1 MTGLRISLYSKS
13 FQPLD
18 WVGAPLK
25 VTSVPRFNAASSCM
39 FSVDADDEQV
49 PVLMEPGTRAVVEYF
64 YDDADPE
71 AKAFLI
77 SGMLK
82 TLEGDTTGAQ
92 TRSFTVEDDWASLFG
107 TLLGW
112 PNPAGSIT
120 QQGEEDAYWRQT
132 GPAETVVKAA
142 VTANASRYV
151 PAVTV
156 APNLGRGSS
165 IEASLRFHPLGDRLF
180 PAVDLVGGIGVTVRQ
195 SGAGIR
201 VDCFTP
207 SVLDVVLTE
216 ESGIVNAGTFSIT
229 APTVTRVIALG
240 SGEGTARVVR
250 QKIDAAAEAAWGIRR
265 EAVIDTRDT
274 ADPVL
279 MDKRIDEAL
288 LAGASTASV
297 SAVLSETE
305 DWRFP
310 TAFALGDRV
319 SIQLNGAPAIT
330 DVVREVSIDWTPDA
344 GLLVTP
350 KVGNVENDRVNTMM
364 QAIRQVGAAQRDQ
377 RVSY

>member
-1 MTGLRISLYSKS
+1 MTGLRISLYSKT

-25 VTSVPRFNAASSCM
+25 VTSVARFNAASSCT
-39 FSVDADDEQV
+39 FSVDADDEHV

-71 AKAFLI
+71 ARVFLL

-82 TLEGDTTGAQ
+82 ALEGDTTGAQ
-92 TRSFTVEDDWASLFG
+92 TRSFTVEDDWAGLFG

-112 PNPAGSIT
+112 PNPAGTIA
-120 QQGEEDAYWRQT
+120 QQGEEDAYWRRT

-142 VTANASRYV
+142 VAANASRYV

-156 APNLGRGSS
+156 APNLARGAS
-165 IEASLRFHPLGDRLF
+165 IEASMRFHPLGDRLF

-195 SGAGIR
+195 SGAGVR

-207 SVLDVVLTE
+207 STLDVVLTE
-216 ESGIVNAGTFSIT
+216 ESGIVDAGTFSIT

-250 QKIDAAAEAAWGIRR
+250 QKIDAAAETAWGIRR
-265 EAVIDTRDT
+265 EAVIDARDT

-319 SIQLNGAPAIT
+319 SIQLNGAPPIT
-330 DVVREVSIDWTPDA
+330 DVVREVSIEWTPDA

-350 KVGNVENDRVNTMM
+350 KVGNVENSAVAKITK
-364 QAIRQVGAAQRDQ
+364 AIRQVGAAQRNQ
-377 RVSY
+377 RVSD

>member
-1 MTGLRISLYSKS
+1 MTFLRISLYSKT

-18 WVGAPLK
+18 WVGAPLEVK
-25 VTSVPRFNAASSCM
+25 CTVRFNAASSCT

-49 PVLMEPGTRAVVEYF
+49 PVLMLSGVRAVVEYF
-64 YDDADPE
+64 YDDADRE
-71 AKAFLI
+71 AKVFLL

-82 TLEGDTTGAQ
+82 TAEGDTTGAQ
-92 TRSFTVEDDWASLFG
+92 TRSFVVEDDWGALFG

-112 PNPAGSIT
+112 PNPAGTIT
-120 QQGEEDAYWRQT
+120 QQGEETAYWRRT
-132 GPAETVVKAA
+132 GPAETVLKQA
-142 VTANASRYV
+142 VTANASRFV

-156 APNLGRGSS
+156 APNLARGASV
-165 IEASLRFHPLGDRLF
+165 EASLRFHPLGDRLF
-180 PAVDLVGGIGVTVRQ
+180 PAVDLIGGIGVTVRQ

-207 SVLDVVLTE
+207 DVLDVVLTE
-216 ESGIVNAGTFSIT
+216 ESGIVAAGTFSIT

-240 SGEGTARVVR
+240 SGVSTARVVR
-250 QKIDAAAEAAWGIRR
+250 QKIDTAAEAAWGIRR

-310 TAFALGDRV
+310 TAFGLGDRV
-319 SIQLNGAPAIT
+319 SIQLNGAPPIT
-330 DVVREVSIDWTPDA
+330 DVVREVSIDWTPDS

-350 KVGNVENDRVNTMM
+350 KVGNVEDSAVAKITK
-364 QAIRQVGAAQRDQ
+364 AIRQVGAAQRNQ
-377 RVSY
+377 RVSD